1 MVLDMGYDPPDRNP
15 GKPWLWMVLDSL
27 IIAGIAFIST
37 LPGNRLPELIDLYVA
52 VKAFVYAFLIQLA
65 VERGLKPIYYRR
77 EQRDKKENHNQN
89 SKQRIHKVLPIIR
102 VLKIGRS
109 KR

>member
-1 MVLDMGYDPPDRNP
+1 MVLDMGYDPSDRNP

-52 VKAFVYAFLIQLA
+52 VKAFAYSFLVQLA
-65 VERGLKPIYYRR
+65 VERGIKPYYY
-77 EQRDKKENHNQN
+77 
-89 SKQRIHKVLPIIR
+89 
-102 VLKIGRS
+102 GR
-109 KR
+109 KRKSRK